1 MNVSPPELCLVDIEQ
16 AGTIAAQHGDLF
28 ATMNECP

>member
-16 AGTIAAQHGDLF
+16 AGTIGGPTWRSVRND
-28 ATMNECP
+28 E